1 MLKCLCS
8 VRMDRLGNF
17 FLHRDIVI
25 KIISLLLRAAAPK
38 DREHP
43 KWGDRIRICIVLVM
57 L

>member
-1 MLKCLCS
+1 MLKSLRA

-38 DREHP
+38 DRAS
-43 KWGDRIRICIVLVM
+43 KRGR
-57 L
+57 